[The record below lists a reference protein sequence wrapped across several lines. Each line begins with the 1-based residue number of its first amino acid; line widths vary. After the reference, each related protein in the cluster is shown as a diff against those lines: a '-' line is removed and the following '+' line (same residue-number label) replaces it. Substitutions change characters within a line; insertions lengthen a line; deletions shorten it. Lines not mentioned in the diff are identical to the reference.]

1 MIPILYSF
9 RRCPYAIRARIAL
22 HFSGINVELR
32 EVSLK
37 NKPYDLLNLSK
48 KGTVPV
54 LKTDENILDES
65 LDIILW
71 ALGKSDKFDLLKPY
85 LKEKI
90 DTIKKIDF
98 YDTEFKYN
106 LDRYKYSKNFENNP
120 SFKGKDYYREKC
132 KEILQDLDLEIT
144 KNKHLYIFK
153 SKLSILDICIFPFV
167 RQFRLSDPKW
177 FDSEFHD
184 TSVNMWFNN
193 IVKSYYFAKVMQK
206 YEEWLLN
213 KKTYIY

>member
-9 RRCPYAIRARIAL
+9 RRCPFAIRARIAL

-90 DTIKKIDF
+90 DTIK
-98 YDTEFKYN
+98 
-106 LDRYKYSKNFENNP
+106 
-120 SFKGKDYYREKC
+120 
-132 KEILQDLDLEIT
+132 
-144 KNKHLYIFK
+144 
-153 SKLSILDICIFPFV
+153 
-167 RQFRLSDPKW
+167 
-177 FDSEFHD
+177 
-184 TSVNMWFNN
+184 
-193 IVKSYYFAKVMQK
+193 
-206 YEEWLLN
+206 
-213 KKTYIY
+213 